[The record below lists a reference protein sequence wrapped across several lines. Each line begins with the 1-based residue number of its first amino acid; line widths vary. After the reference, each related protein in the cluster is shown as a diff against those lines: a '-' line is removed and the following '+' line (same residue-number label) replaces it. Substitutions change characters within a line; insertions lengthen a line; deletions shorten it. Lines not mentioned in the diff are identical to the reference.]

1 MIGTTNQ
8 GLFQSLQSEKFSE
21 QISRQLLQKIIE
33 GHYKPGD
40 RLPAERDLATIF
52 NVSRVVVRESISSL
66 EAKGIINVRQGRGTT
81 VNPIDQ
87 WNTLDPQVLLLLH
100 GDEVFEQLMETR
112 RIIEPDLAA
121 LAAERITAAELELL
135 RAISDLP
142 EDDSIEE
149 HVVRDMSFHLQIA
162 KATHNPVL
170 LMVLSS
176 TADLLREARRR
187 IFIVPGELGKARM
200 WHLAIF
206 SAIEKR
212 DPQAALEAMAAHMEQ
227 VSIGLA
233 HSKEFEDR

>member
-1 MIGTTNQ
+1 MLGTTDQ
-8 GLFQSLQSEKFSE
+8 DLFQSLQSEKFSE

-52 NVSRVVVRESISSL
+52 SVSRVVVRESISSL

-81 VNPIDQ
+81 VNAIDQ

-121 LAAERITAAELELL
+121 LAAERITAVELELL
-135 RAISDLP
+135 RSISDLP

-149 HVVRDMSFHLQIA
+149 HVIRDMSFHLHIA

-187 IFIVPGELGKARM
+187 IFIVPGELAKARM

-227 VSIGLA
+227 VRIGLA
-233 HSKEFEDR
+233 RSKELEDR